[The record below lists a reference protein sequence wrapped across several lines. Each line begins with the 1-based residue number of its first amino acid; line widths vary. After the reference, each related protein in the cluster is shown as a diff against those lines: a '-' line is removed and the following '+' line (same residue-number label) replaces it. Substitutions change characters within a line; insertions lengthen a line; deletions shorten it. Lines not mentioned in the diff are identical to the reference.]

1 MSEEWVSK
9 RGGFMLLE
17 KTPNVDLVNYKKIT
31 LDLLKNNNY
40 TNAASIVEELF
51 QNEIAVR
58 EAIEKVE
65 SEIEN
70 K

>member
-1 MSEEWVSK
+1 
-9 RGGFMLLE
+9 MLLE

-58 EAIEKVE
+58 EVIEKVE

>member
-1 MSEEWVSK
+1 
-9 RGGFMLLE
+9 MLLE
-17 KTPNVDLVNYKKIT
+17 KTPNVDLMNYKKIT
-31 LDLLKNNNY
+31 LDLLKNNKY
-40 TNAASIVEELF
+40 TNAALIVEELF

-58 EAIEKVE
+58 EVIEKVE

>member
-1 MSEEWVSK
+1 
-9 RGGFMLLE
+9 MLLE
-17 KTPNVDLVNYKKIT
+17 KTPNVDLMNYKKIT

-65 SEIEN
+65 SEIE
-70 K
+70 

>member
-1 MSEEWVSK
+1 
-9 RGGFMLLE
+9 MLLE

-31 LDLLKNNNY
+31 LDLLKNNNC

>member
-1 MSEEWVSK
+1 
-9 RGGFMLLE
+9 MLLE
-17 KTPNVDLVNYKKIT
+17 KTPNVDLMNCKKIT

>member
-1 MSEEWVSK
+1 MI
-9 RGGFMLLE
+9 LE
-17 KTPNVDLVNYKKIT
+17 KTSNIDLMNFKKIT

-40 TNAASIVEELF
+40 TDAATVVEELF
-51 QNEIAVR
+51 RNEIAVR

>member
-1 MSEEWVSK
+1 
-9 RGGFMLLE
+9 MLLE
-17 KTPNVDLVNYKKIT
+17 KTSNVDLMNFKKIT

-40 TNAASIVEELF
+40 ADAATVVEELF

>member
-1 MSEEWVSK
+1 
-9 RGGFMLLE
+9 MLLE
-17 KTPNVDLVNYKKIT
+17 KTPNVDLMNFKKIT
-31 LDLLKNNNY
+31 LDLLKSNNY
-40 TNAASIVEELF
+40 ADAATVVEELF
-51 QNEIAVR
+51 RNEIAVR

>member
-1 MSEEWVSK
+1 
-9 RGGFMLLE
+9 MLLE
-17 KTPNVDLVNYKKIT
+17 KTSNVDLMNFKKIT

-40 TNAASIVEELF
+40 ADAATVVEELF
-51 QNEIAVR
+51 QNETAVR

>member
-1 MSEEWVSK
+1 
-9 RGGFMLLE
+9 MLLE
-17 KTPNVDLVNYKKIT
+17 KTPNVDLVKYKKIT

-40 TNAASIVEELF
+40 TNAASIVEGLF

>member
-1 MSEEWVSK
+1 VSK
-9 RGGFMLLE
+9 GDGFMLLE